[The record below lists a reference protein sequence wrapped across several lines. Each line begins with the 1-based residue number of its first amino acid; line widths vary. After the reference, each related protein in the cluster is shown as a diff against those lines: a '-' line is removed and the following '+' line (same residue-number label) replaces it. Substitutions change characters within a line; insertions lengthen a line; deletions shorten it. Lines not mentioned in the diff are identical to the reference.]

1 MVLAV
6 NKCESE
12 KTGDL
17 QAADFWQLGLGTPH
31 PVSGI
36 HGTGMGDLMDAVTA
50 PLRRTVPDKATDGF
64 YNDDAAREAARLAA
78 ARQEADGEPLRV
90 AILGKPN
97 VGKSSLL
104 NRLTRTERAI
114 VSDVAGTTR
123 DVIDQVL
130 RGWGVNV
137 KEVGIKGWEGKAPSF
152 RMWLAP
158 RETSSTRCEGE
169 GV

>member
-12 KTGDL
+12 KTGDW
-17 QAADFWQLGLGTPH
+17 QAVDFWQLGLGTPY
-31 PVSGI
+31 PVSGM
-36 HGTGMGDLMDAVTA
+36 HGTGMGDLMDALTE
-50 PLRRTVPDKATDGF
+50 PLRRTLLSKEEDGF
-64 YNDDAAREAARLAA
+64 FNDDAAREAARLAA
-78 ARQEADGEPLRV
+78 ARAEAEGEPLRV

-123 DVIDQVL
+123 DVIDQV
-130 RGWGVNV
+130 R
-137 KEVGIKGWEGKAPSF
+137 K
-152 RMWLAP
+152 
-158 RETSSTRCEGE
+158 
-169 GV
+169 